1 MPILTVIARF
11 QAKPGKEDHFKQDLL
26 AMVAPSRKDE
36 GNIDY
41 DVLQSNDDPLVFFTY
56 ENWTGKP
63 ALDKHMQTP
72 HFKDFAEKSEETL
85 AQPMDVQQLTD
96 YSESA

>member
-1 MPILTVIARF
+1 MALTVIARF
-11 QAKPGKEDHFKQDLL
+11 QAKPGMEEQFKQDLT
-26 AMVAPSRKDE
+26 AMVAPSRRDE

-41 DVLQSNDDPLVFFTY
+41 DVLQSNDDPATFFTY

-63 ALDKHMQTP
+63 ALDNHMQTA
-72 HFKDFAEKSEETL
+72 HFKSFAVKSKQTL

-96 YSESA
+96 YSEGA